1 MKKHTRFLVFAF
13 LSFVLNVTTAAQNF
27 QRPAPTP
34 GDTLTSPRI
43 VPGDRIQLSIYAPHA
58 EGVSVYGDFG
68 GGGELT
74 KDDVGIWS
82 IRVGPLTPDF
92 YSYSFIVDGVRTL
105 DPRNPM
111 IKQGISSV
119 DNMFFLPG
127 DEAAFEDNQ
136 LVPHGAIRKVWYQSS
151 TLGVQRRMHIYTPP
165 GYDASST
172 RFPVFYLLHGGGD
185 EDSGWSTIGRA
196 GFILDNLLAEN
207 KAVPMIVV
215 MPNGSL
221 PRPQSV
227 PAGTATYAEYQ
238 QRFTRELMNDI
249 VPFVESNFRTHTG
262 RDNRALAGLSM
273 GGGQTLQ
280 VVINQPDQFSYVG
293 VWSAGLFNQ
302 DPEEYKRENEAFFG
316 NPDTINEHVKLF
328 SISVGDQDF
337 ALAGSENLA
346 KLLEDSGIDAEI
358 HISGGGHTW
367 INWRAYL
374 RDFAPLLFR

>member
-1 MKKHTRFLVFAF
+1 MMRNMVIAAAVAGLALAGAGGQASAAEREIAGFFGHYGGSALAKTEESDFLGFEARD
-13 LSFVLNVTTAAQNF
+13 LDIIIAAAEDGFVISWTTIK
-27 QRPAPTP
+27 R
-34 GDTLTSPRI
+34 R
-43 VPGDRIQLSIYAPHA
+43 
-58 EGVSVYGDFG
+58 
-68 GGGELT
+68 
-74 KDDVGIWS
+74 
-82 IRVGPLTPDF
+82 GPDKEPKRK
-92 YSYSFIVDGVRTL
+92 SRT
-105 DPRNPM
+105 
-111 IKQGISSV
+111 
-119 DNMFFLPG
+119 MFFLPG

-172 RFPVFYLLHGGGD
+172 RFPFFYLLHGGGD

-328 SISVGDQDF
+328 SISVGDKDF